1 MNNDAV
7 DLRVSEVTKRF
18 SGAAGTLD
26 VLTGINLTMQRGE
39 AIVITG
45 PSGSG
50 KSTLLYIIGALD
62 EPTSG
67 EVNVGGAMPF
77 RLGPTE
83 QAKFRNE
90 TIGFVFQDHHLLP
103 QCTVLENV
111 LIPTLA
117 RAKPASGMEDRV
129 EKLLDRVGLRDRITH
144 RPGQLSGGERQRVGI
159 CRALINEPLLLL
171 ADEPTGNLDQKT
183 AESVGTLLLE
193 VAAEQNT
200 MLLCVTHN
208 LDLAARFPR
217 RYELTDGKLAETS
230 RNTGP
235 DE

>member
-1 MNNDAV
+1 MNDQAD
-7 DLRVSEVTKRF
+7 DLRVSGLTKQF
-18 SGAAGTLD
+18 AGAAGTLD
-26 VLTGINLTMQRGE
+26 VLTGVNLTMQRGD
-39 AIVITG
+39 AVVITG

-50 KSTLLYIIGALD
+50 KSTLLYIIGVLD

-67 EVNVGGAMPF
+67 EVNVGGTMPLL
-77 RLGPTE
+77 LGAVE

-90 TIGFVFQDHHLLP
+90 TVGFVFQDHHLLP

-117 RAKPASGMEDRV
+117 AAKPASDIEDRART
-129 EKLLDRVGLRDRITH
+129 LLDRVGLKDRITH

-217 RYELTDGKLAETS
+217 RYELTDGKLADVTE
-230 RNTGP
+230 
-235 DE
+235 

>member
-1 MNNDAV
+1 MNDDTA
-7 DLRVSEVTKRF
+7 DLRVSGLTKQF
-18 SGAAGTLD
+18 AGAAGTLD
-26 VLTGINLTMQRGE
+26 VLTGVNLTMHRGD
-39 AIVITG
+39 AVVITG

-67 EVNVGGAMPF
+67 EVNVGGTMPF
-77 RLGPTE
+77 RLGPSE

-90 TIGFVFQDHHLLP
+90 SVGFVFQDHHLLP

-117 RAKPASGMEDRV
+117 RAKPASDLEDRAR
-129 EKLLDRVGLRDRITH
+129 KLLDRVGLKDRITH

-171 ADEPTGNLDQKT
+171 ADEPTGNLDHKT

-217 RYELTDGKLAETS
+217 RYELTDGKLVPVTE
-230 RNTGP
+230 
-235 DE
+235 

>member
-1 MNNDAV
+1 MNDDAA
-7 DLRVSEVTKRF
+7 DLRVSGLTKQF
-18 SGAAGTLD
+18 AGAAGALD
-26 VLTGINLTMQRGE
+26 VLTGVNLAMQRGD
-39 AIVITG
+39 AVVITG

-67 EVNVGGAMPF
+67 EVNVGGTMPF
-77 RLGPTE
+77 RLGPAE

-90 TIGFVFQDHHLLP
+90 TVGFVFQDHHLLP

-117 RAKPASGMEDRV
+117 RAKPASGVEDRAR
-129 EKLLDRVGLRDRITH
+129 KLLDRVGLKDRITH
-144 RPGQLSGGERQRVGI
+144 RPSQLSGGERQRAGI

-217 RYELTDGKLAETS
+217 RYELTDGKLAEIFGK
-230 RNTGP
+230 TGA
-235 DE
+235 

>member
-1 MNNDAV
+1 MSDTSA
-7 DLRVSEVTKRF
+7 DLQMTSLTKQF
-18 SGAAGTLD
+18 VGTAGTLD
-26 VLTGINLTMQRGE
+26 VLTGVDLTMRRGD
-39 AIVITG
+39 AVVITG

-50 KSTLLYIIGALD
+50 KSTLLYIIGVLD
-62 EPTSG
+62 EPTAGEINVSG
-67 EVNVGGAMPF
+67 TLPLKMSPA
-77 RLGPTE
+77 E

-90 TIGFVFQDHHLLP
+90 SVGFVFQDHHLLP

-117 RAKPASGMEDRV
+117 GAKPASGIEERAR
-129 EKLLDRVGLRDRITH
+129 KLLDRVGLSDRIMH

-183 AESVGTLLLE
+183 AEAVGSLLLE
-193 VAAEQNT
+193 VAREQNT
-200 MLLCVTHN
+200 MLLCVTHS

-217 RYELTDGKLAETS
+217 RYELTEGKLVEFS
-230 RNTGP
+230 P
-235 DE
+235 